1 MVSVPVASAPAVV
14 VKLAVPVAFTN
25 APVMGFPEPAVPVT
39 GALPSE
45 VPFEKKVTVAP
56 GGLPKLGSVA
66 VPSVRVAV
74 SVEVPPAAIVDGF
87 AETEADV
94 RAFVIVKLSAAEVLA
109 LKLASW

>member
-14 VKLAVPVAFTN
+14 VKLAVPVALTN
-25 APVMGFPEPAVPVT
+25 APVMGLPEPAVPVT

-45 VPFEKKVTVAP
+45 VPFEKKVTMAP

-74 SVEVPPAAIVDGF
+74 SVEVPPATIVLGF
-87 AETEADV
+87 ADTVTAV
-94 RAFVIVKLSAAEVLA
+94 VAFVIVKVRAAEGLA
-109 LKLASW
+109 LKLAS